1 MENRSPRQEQPSME
15 NLLKDL
21 RYSLRMA
28 ARKPGF
34 TGLVVFSLALGIAA
48 NTTIFSVIYGVLLAP
63 PLYRNAERL
72 VVLWESNKAKG
83 ITRSPVAPAT
93 FRDWSETSRSFQR
106 MELVAP
112 GSPVTVTGAGWPE
125 RANIQYAS
133 AGLFALLGIRPALG
147 RSFAEKEISSTNP
160 IVLSHGFWLRR
171 FGGDTNV
178 IGQPVTVNGS
188 AYTIIGVLPK
198 DFHLF
203 DRDTDLWMPI
213 DRPGPE
219 TQERSFRSWLMAVG
233 RLRSG
238 VTLLSAQAEM
248 NVLAQRIAEA
258 HPETNKDWSV
268 SIEPIQQ
275 AQFGYWKP
283 ILYLLF
289 GIVTCVLLISCAN
302 VASLLLSRL
311 ASRNQEFYVR
321 ASLGGTRA
329 RIVKQLLAE
338 GLALGALGG
347 ILGWILAY
355 WGVDLFR
362 AVAPAEF
369 PLLQSIRINLPVLL
383 FCLGTSVLSGVA
395 LSISPALLASR
406 VDLQEALKTVDRSTL
421 GMGNRGFRNALVV
434 AEIALSLALLFG
446 AGLMITSS
454 LRLVRVDP
462 GFRAERVVTMQMFL
476 SGPNYF
482 KFGSDGVRI
491 HDEVGVF
498 YSRLLERTSAL
509 PGVESAGLVSWLP
522 EMGYNTG
529 RRERAFSIIGRHQD
543 SGSDRPTTAFNMVS
557 THYFK
562 TLQVPLR
569 KGRDFDSSDDGK
581 SPWVAIVNEAFA
593 ERYWPGEDPIGKRL
607 RTEGGSEERPRQIIG
622 VVANV
627 RQESLE
633 KESEPEIFTSFLQ
646 QPSVTSGHGYQNRVH
661 MTIVVRAIAEPAATV
676 GAIRK
681 IAAEMD
687 DTQPIYG
694 IRPMP
699 EVLAES
705 TSLRRLYASLL
716 ELMAGIALFL
726 SAIGIYSVVSHLVA
740 QRTSEIG
747 LRIAVGATTSDILHL
762 VFTQGGKL
770 IIAGLGV
777 GLALSL
783 TLSRFLTSYLYGIGA
798 ADPRTLAAA
807 CSVLMVVASAAIWT
821 PARRATRVD
830 PMVALRHE

>member
-1 MENRSPRQEQPSME
+1 ME

-21 RYSLRMA
+21 RYSLQMA

-34 TGLVVFSLALGIAA
+34 TGVVLFSLALGIAA

-63 PLYRNAERL
+63 PLYRDVDRL
-72 VVLWESNKAKG
+72 AVLWESNKAKG
-83 ITRSPVAPAT
+83 IMRSPVAPRT
-93 FRDWSETSRSFQR
+93 FRDWSETSRSFER
-106 MELVAP
+106 LELVAP
-112 GSPVTVTGAGWPE
+112 GSPVTVTGSGLPE
-125 RANIQYAS
+125 RVNIQYAS
-133 AGLFALLGIRPALG
+133 PGLFQLLGVRPALG

-160 IVLSHGFWLRR
+160 VVLSYGFWLRR
-171 FGGDTNV
+171 YAGDSGVT
-178 IGQPVTVNGS
+178 GQRVTINGS

-213 DRPGPE
+213 DRPGLE
-219 TQERSFRSWLMAVG
+219 TQERSFRSWLIAVG

-238 VTLLSAQAEM
+238 VTLMSAQAEM
-248 NVLAQRIAEA
+248 DVLAHRIAEA
-258 HPETNKDWSV
+258 HPETNKDWGV
-268 SIEPIQQ
+268 SIEPIQE

-289 GIVTCVLLISCAN
+289 GIVTFVLIVSCAN

-311 ASRNQEFYVR
+311 ASRNQELCVR
-321 ASLGGTRA
+321 ASLGATRG
-329 RIVKQLLAE
+329 RIVQQLLAE
-338 GLALGALGG
+338 GLSLGALGG

-362 AVAPAEF
+362 VVAPAEF
-369 PLLQSIRINLPVLL
+369 PLLQSIQINLPVLL
-383 FCLGTSVLSGVA
+383 FCLGTSVLSGTA
-395 LSISPALLASR
+395 LSIGPALLASR
-406 VDLQEALKTVDRSTL
+406 VDLHEALQRLPRSTVGVGYL
-421 GMGNRGFRNALVV
+421 RFRNALVV
-434 AEIALSLALLFG
+434 AEMALSLVLLFG
-446 AGLMITSS
+446 AGLMINSS

-476 SGPNYF
+476 AGPHYF
-482 KFGSDGVRI
+482 EFGPEGVRI
-491 HDEVGVF
+491 HEEVGDF

-509 PGVESAGLVSWLP
+509 PSVESAGLVSWLP

-529 RRERAFSIIGRHQD
+529 RRERAFSIVGRHED
-543 SGSDRPTTAFNMVS
+543 YGSDRPTAAFNMVS
-557 THYFK
+557 ADYFK
-562 TLQVPLR
+562 TLQVPLL
-569 KGRDFDSSDDGK
+569 KGRDFDSDDDQK

-607 RTEGGSEERPRQIIG
+607 LTEGGSEERPRQIVG
-622 VVANV
+622 VVGNV

-633 KESEPEIFTSFLQ
+633 KEGQPEIFATFLQ
-646 QPSVTSGHGYQNRVH
+646 QPSFTSGHGYQNRVH
-661 MTIVVRAIAEPAATV
+661 MTIVVRAIAEPASTV

-687 DTQPIYG
+687 NTQPIYG
-694 IRPMP
+694 IRTMP

-705 TSLRRLYASLL
+705 TSLRRLYARLL
-716 ELMAGIALFL
+716 ALMAGIALFL
-726 SAIGIYSVVSHLVA
+726 SAIGIYSIVSHLVA

-747 LRIAVGATTSDILHL
+747 LRIAVGATTSDILRL
-762 VFTQGGKL
+762 IFKQGGKL
-770 IIAGLGV
+770 ILAGLGV

-783 TLSRFLTSYLYGIGA
+783 TLNRFLTSYLYGIGA
-798 ADPRTLAAA
+798 ADPWTLAAA
-807 CSVLMVVASAAIWT
+807 CSVLIAVASAAIWT

-830 PMVALRHE
+830 PTVALRYE

>member
-1 MENRSPRQEQPSME
+1 ME

-34 TGLVVFSLALGIAA
+34 TGVVLFSLAIGIAA

-63 PLYRNAERL
+63 PLYRDVERL
-72 VVLWESNKAKG
+72 AILWESNKAKG

-106 MELVAP
+106 LELVAP
-112 GSPVTVTGAGWPE
+112 GSPVTVTGSGLPE

-133 AGLFALLGIRPALG
+133 PGLFRLLGVRPALG
-147 RSFAEKEISSTNP
+147 RSFAEKESSSTRP
-160 IVLSHGFWLRR
+160 VVLSYGFWLRHYA
-171 FGGDTNV
+171 GDSNV
-178 IGQPVTVNGS
+178 AGQHVTVNGS

-213 DRPGPE
+213 DRPGAE
-219 TQERSFRSWLMAVG
+219 TPERSFRSWLIAVG

-238 VTLLSAQAEM
+238 VTLVSAQAEM

-258 HPETNKDWSV
+258 HPETNQGWGV
-268 SIEPIQQ
+268 RIEPIQE

-289 GIVTCVLLISCAN
+289 GIVMFVLMISCAN
-302 VASLLLSRL
+302 VASLLLGRL
-311 ASRNQEFYVR
+311 ASRNQELYVR
-321 ASLGGTRA
+321 ASLGATRG
-329 RIVKQLLAE
+329 RIVRQLLAE
-338 GLALGALGG
+338 GLLLGALGG

-369 PLLQSIRINLPVLL
+369 PLLQSIQINLPVLL
-383 FCLGTSVLSGVA
+383 FCLGTSVLGGVA
-395 LSISPALLASR
+395 LSIGPALLASR
-406 VDLQEALKTVDRSTL
+406 VGLQGALKTVTRRTL
-421 GMGNRGFRNALVV
+421 GVGYRGFRNVLVV
-434 AEIALSLALLFG
+434 AEIALSLVLLSG
-446 AGLMITSS
+446 AGLMINSS

-476 SGPNYF
+476 SGPHYF
-482 KFGSDGVRI
+482 ESVSDGVRI
-491 HDEVGVF
+491 HEEVGDF
-498 YSRLLERTSAL
+498 YSRLLERASAL

-529 RRERAFSIIGRHQD
+529 LRERDFRIIGRHED
-543 SGSDRPTTAFNMVS
+543 YGSDRPTAAFNMVS
-557 THYFK
+557 ADYFK
-562 TLQVPLR
+562 TLEVPLL
-569 KGRDFDSSDDGK
+569 KGRDFDSSDDEK

-593 ERYWPGEDPIGKRL
+593 QRYWPGEDPIGKRL
-607 RTEGGSEERPRQIIG
+607 LTEGGSEDRPRQIVG
-622 VVANV
+622 VVGNV

-633 KESEPEIFTSFLQ
+633 KEGQPEIFASFLQ
-646 QPSVTSGHGYQNRVH
+646 QPSVTSGNGYQNRVH
-661 MTIVVRAIAEPAATV
+661 MTIVVRCLAEPASTV
-676 GAIRK
+676 GAIRT

-687 DTQPIYG
+687 NTQPIYG
-694 IRPMP
+694 IRTML

-705 TSLRRLYASLL
+705 MAVRRLYARLL

-726 SAIGIYSVVSHLVA
+726 SAIGIYSIVSHLVA

-747 LRIAVGATTSDILHL
+747 LRIAVGATTSDILRL
-762 VFTQGGKL
+762 VFKQGGKL

-777 GLALSL
+777 GLVLAL
-783 TLSRFLTSYLYGIGA
+783 TLNRFLMSYLYGIGA
-798 ADPRTLAAA
+798 ADPWTLAAA
-807 CSVLMVVASAAIWT
+807 CGVLIAVTSAAIWT

-830 PMVALRHE
+830 PMVALRYE

>member
-1 MENRSPRQEQPSME
+1 ME

-28 ARKPGF
+28 DRKPGF
-34 TGLVVFSLALGIAA
+34 TAVVLFSLAVGIAA

-63 PLYRNAERL
+63 PLYRDVERL
-72 VVLWESNKAKG
+72 AVLWESNKAKG
-83 ITRSPVAPAT
+83 ITRSPVAPRT
-93 FRDWSETSRSFQR
+93 FRDWSETSHSFER
-106 MELVAP
+106 LELVAP
-112 GSPVTVTGAGWPE
+112 GSPVTVTGSGLPE

-133 AGLFALLGIRPALG
+133 PGLFQLLGVRPALG
-147 RSFAEKEISSTNP
+147 RSFAEKEIGSTKP
-160 IVLSHGFWLRR
+160 VVLSYRFWLRR
-171 FGGDTNV
+171 YAGDSNV
-178 IGQPVTVNGS
+178 TGQHVTVNGS
-188 AYTIIGVLPK
+188 ACTIIGVLPK

-213 DRPGPE
+213 DRPGAE
-219 TQERSFRSWLMAVG
+219 TQERSFRSWLIAVG

-238 VTLLSAQAEM
+238 VTLVSAQAEM
-248 NVLAQRIAEA
+248 NVLAQSIAAA
-258 HPETNKDWSV
+258 HPETNKDWGV
-268 SIEPIQQ
+268 SIEPIQE

-289 GIVTCVLLISCAN
+289 GIVTFVLMVSCAN

-311 ASRNQEFYVR
+311 ASRNQELYVR
-321 ASLGGTRA
+321 ASLGATRG
-329 RIVKQLLAE
+329 RIVLQLLTE
-338 GLALGALGG
+338 GLSLGALGG

-355 WGVDLFR
+355 WGVDLFC

-395 LSISPALLASR
+395 LSIGPALLASR
-406 VDLQEALKTVDRSTL
+406 ADLHEALKTVTRSTV
-421 GMGNRGFRNALVV
+421 GVGYQGFRNALVV
-434 AEIALSLALLFG
+434 AEMALSLVLLFG
-446 AGLMITSS
+446 AGLMMNSS

-482 KFGSDGVRI
+482 EFGPEGVRI
-491 HDEVGVF
+491 HEEVGDF

-529 RRERAFSIIGRHQD
+529 RRERAFSIIGRRED
-543 SGSDRPTTAFNMVS
+543 YGSDRQTAAFNMVS
-557 THYFK
+557 ADYFK
-562 TLQVPLR
+562 TLQVALLE
-569 KGRDFDSSDDGK
+569 GRDFDASDDER
-581 SPWVAIVNEAFA
+581 SPWVAIVNKAFA

-607 RTEGGSEERPRQIIG
+607 LTEEGTEQRPQQIVG
-622 VVANV
+622 VVGNV
-627 RQESLE
+627 RQESLD
-633 KESEPEIFTSFLQ
+633 KEGQPEIFASFLQ

-661 MTIVVRAIAEPAATV
+661 MTIVVRVTAEPASTV
-676 GAIRK
+676 GAIRT

-687 DTQPIYG
+687 NTQPIYG
-694 IRPMP
+694 IRTMP

-705 TSLRRLYASLL
+705 TSLRRLYARVL
-716 ELMAGIALFL
+716 ELMAAIALFL
-726 SAIGIYSVVSHLVA
+726 SAIGIYSVISHLVA
-740 QRTSEIG
+740 QRTGEIG
-747 LRIAVGATTSDILHL
+747 LRIAVGATTSDILRL
-762 VFTQGGKL
+762 VFKQGGKL
-770 IIAGLGV
+770 IVAGLGV

-783 TLSRFLTSYLYGIGA
+783 TLNRFLTSYLYGIGA
-798 ADPRTLAAA
+798 ADPWTLAAA
-807 CSVLMVVASAAIWT
+807 CSVLIAVASAAMWT

-830 PMVALRHE
+830 PMVALRYK

>member
-1 MENRSPRQEQPSME
+1 ME

-34 TGLVVFSLALGIAA
+34 TGVVLFSLALGIAG
-48 NTTIFSVIYGVLLAP
+48 NTTIFSFIYGVLLAP
-63 PLYRNAERL
+63 PLYRDVERL
-72 VVLWESNKAKG
+72 AVLWESNKTKG

-93 FRDWSETSRSFQR
+93 FRDWSETSRSFER
-106 MELVAP
+106 LELVAP
-112 GSPVTVTGAGWPE
+112 GSPVTVTGSGLPE

-133 AGLFALLGIRPALG
+133 PGLFALLGVRPALG
-147 RSFAEKEISSTNP
+147 RSFAEKEISSTKP
-160 IVLSHGFWLRR
+160 VVLSYGFWLRR
-171 FGGDTNV
+171 YAGDSNV
-178 IGQPVTVNGS
+178 TGQHVTVNGS

-203 DRDTDLWMPI
+203 DRDTDLWIPI
-213 DRPGPE
+213 DRPGAE
-219 TQERSFRSWLMAVG
+219 TQERSLRSWLIAVG

-238 VTLLSAQAEM
+238 VTLVSAQAEM

-258 HPETNKDWSV
+258 HPETNKDWGV
-268 SIEPIQQ
+268 SIEPIQE

-289 GIVTCVLLISCAN
+289 GIVTLVLMISCAN

-311 ASRNQEFYVR
+311 ASRNQELYVR
-321 ASLGGTRA
+321 ASLGATRG
-329 RIVKQLLAE
+329 RIVQQLLAE
-338 GLALGALGG
+338 GLSLGALGG
-347 ILGWILAY
+347 ILGWILTY

-383 FCLGTSVLSGVA
+383 FCLGTSVLSGLA
-395 LSISPALLASR
+395 LSIAPALRASR
-406 VDLQEALKTVDRSTL
+406 VDLHEALKTVTPSTV
-421 GMGNRGFRNALVV
+421 GVGYRGFRNALVV
-434 AEIALSLALLFG
+434 AEIALSLVLLFG
-446 AGLMITSS
+446 AGLMINSS

-476 SGPNYF
+476 SGPHYF
-482 KFGSDGVRI
+482 EFGSDGVRI
-491 HDEVGVF
+491 NGEVGNF
-498 YSRLLERTSAL
+498 YSRLLERISAL

-529 RRERAFSIIGRHQD
+529 RRERAFSIIGRHED
-543 SGSDRPTTAFNMVS
+543 YGSDWPTAAFNMVS
-557 THYFK
+557 ADYFK
-562 TLQVPLR
+562 TLQVPLL
-569 KGRDFDSSDDGK
+569 KGRDFDLSDDEE

-593 ERYWPGEDPIGKRL
+593 QRYWPGEDPIGKRL
-607 RTEGGSEERPRQIIG
+607 LTEGGSEERRRQIVGIVG
-622 VVANV
+622 NV

-633 KESEPEIFTSFLQ
+633 KEGEPEIFASFLQ

-661 MTIVVRAIAEPAATV
+661 MTIVVRAIAEPADTV
-676 GAIRK
+676 GAIRR

-687 DTQPIYG
+687 NTQPIYG
-694 IRPMP
+694 IRTMP

-705 TSLRRLYASLL
+705 TSLRRLHVRLL

-726 SAIGIYSVVSHLVA
+726 SAIGVYSVVSHLVA
-740 QRTSEIG
+740 QRTSEFG
-747 LRIAVGATTSDILHL
+747 LRIAVGATTSDILRL
-762 VFTQGGKL
+762 VFKQGGKL

-783 TLSRFLTSYLYGIGA
+783 TLNRFLTSYLYGIGA
-798 ADPRTLAAA
+798 ADAWTLAAA
-807 CSVLMVVASAAIWT
+807 CSVLIAVASAAIWT
-821 PARRATRVD
+821 PARRATRID
-830 PMVALRHE
+830 PMVALRYE

>member
-1 MENRSPRQEQPSME
+1 ME

-21 RYSLRMA
+21 RHSLRMA

-34 TGLVVFSLALGIAA
+34 TGVVLFSLALGIAG

-63 PLYRNAERL
+63 PLYRDVERL
-72 VVLWESNKAKG
+72 TVLWESNKAKG

-93 FRDWSETSRSFQR
+93 FRDWSENSRSFQR
-106 MELVAP
+106 LELVAP
-112 GSPVTVTGAGWPE
+112 GSPVTVTGSGLPE

-133 AGLFALLGIRPALG
+133 PGLFALLGVRPALG
-147 RSFAEKEISSTNP
+147 RSFAEKEIRSTKP
-160 IVLSHGFWLRR
+160 VVLSYGFWLRR
-171 FGGDTNV
+171 YAGDSNV
-178 IGQPVTVNGS
+178 TGQHVTVNGS

-213 DRPGPE
+213 DRPGAE
-219 TQERSFRSWLMAVG
+219 TQERSFRSWLIAVG

-238 VTLLSAQAEM
+238 VTLVSAQAEM
-248 NVLAQRIAEA
+248 NALGQRIAEA
-258 HPETNKDWSV
+258 HPETNKDWGVSV
-268 SIEPIQQ
+268 EPIQE

-289 GIVTCVLLISCAN
+289 GIVTFVLMISCAN

-311 ASRNQEFYVR
+311 ASRNQELYVR
-321 ASLGGTRA
+321 ASLGATRG
-329 RIVKQLLAE
+329 RIVQQLLAE
-338 GLALGALGG
+338 GLSLGALGG
-347 ILGWILAY
+347 ILGWTLTY

-395 LSISPALLASR
+395 PSIAPALLASR
-406 VDLQEALKTVDRSTL
+406 VDVHEALKTAT
-421 GMGNRGFRNALVV
+421 RGTVGVRYRAFRNALVV
-434 AEIALSLALLFG
+434 AEIALSLVLLFG
-446 AGLMITSS
+446 AGLMINSS

-482 KFGSDGVRI
+482 EFGSDGVRI
-491 HDEVGVF
+491 HEEVGNF

-529 RRERAFSIIGRHQD
+529 RRERAFSIIGRHED
-543 SGSDRPTTAFNMVS
+543 YSSDRPTAAFNMVS
-557 THYFK
+557 ADYFK

-569 KGRDFDSSDDGK
+569 KGRDFDSSDDEK

-593 ERYWPGEDPIGKRL
+593 QRYWPGKDPIGKRL
-607 RTEGGSEERPRQIIG
+607 LTEGGSEERPRQIVG
-622 VVANV
+622 VVGNV

-633 KESEPEIFTSFLQ
+633 KEGEPEIFASFLQ

-661 MTIVVRAIAEPAATV
+661 MTIVVRAIAEPASTV
-676 GAIRK
+676 GAIRT

-687 DTQPIYG
+687 NTQPIYA
-694 IRPMP
+694 IRTMP

-705 TSLRRLYASLL
+705 TSLRRLYVRLL

-740 QRTSEIG
+740 QRTSEFG
-747 LRIAVGATTSDILHL
+747 LRIAVGASTSDILRL
-762 VFTQGGKL
+762 VFKQGGKL

-783 TLSRFLTSYLYGIGA
+783 TLNRFLTSYLYGIGA
-798 ADPRTLAAA
+798 ADPWTLAAA
-807 CSVLMVVASAAIWT
+807 CSVVIAVASAAIWT

-830 PMVALRHE
+830 PMVALRYE